1 MTDFEVMVLFLI
13 GCVLGWFL
21 VCGLMEYIIWLKE
34 KRRAATER
42 LARLEKEN
50 EVLRKEL
57 KYQQHINEVM
67 ILCRPFIK

>member
-67 ILCRPFIK
+67 ILCRPFVK